1 MPRRNTRARW
11 RAALVIAASL
21 LVLSLPSA
29 AVAETLCASG
39 SGSVCC
45 HNLKFLT
52 FTYTHSSTW
61 VVTTAYWA
69 RRYRSDGSLAYNQ
82 HVIGNWAYDN
92 TIDVWRETALA
103 LDASATYPWDMKQ
116 YAHGSCT

>member
-1 MPRRNTRARW
+1 MTQW
-11 RAALVIAASL
+11 RLALAVAAALVA
-21 LVLSLPSA
+21 VSLPSA
-29 AVAETLCASG
+29 AAADALCASG

-45 HNLKFLT
+45 HGLKFLK
-52 FTYTHSSTW
+52 FTYTYSSTW

-69 RRYRSDGSLAYNQ
+69 RRYRSDGSLAYNN
-82 HVIGNWAYDN
+82 HVTGNWAFDN

-103 LDASATYPWDMKQ
+103 LDASGTYPWDMKQ

>member
-52 FTYTHSSTW
+52 FTNTYESTW

-69 RRYRSDGSLAYNQ
+69 RRYRIDGSMAYSL
-82 HVIGNWAYDN
+82 HVTGNWAFNNSVDAY
-92 TIDVWRETALA
+92 RETGLE
-103 LDASATYPWDMKQ
+103 LDSSGSFPWDMKQ
-116 YAHGSCT
+116 YALGSC

>member
-1 MPRRNTRARW
+1 MTRCRLGLAV
-11 RAALVIAASL
+11 AAAVVAA
-21 LVLSLPSA
+21 SLPSA
-29 AVAETLCASG
+29 AVADTLCASG

-45 HNLKFLT
+45 HNLKFLS
-52 FTYTHSSTW
+52 FTYTYSSTW

>member
-1 MPRRNTRARW
+1 MVCRDCQ
-11 RAALVIAASL
+11 ALRLKPKPPVAIL
-21 LVLSLPSA
+21 LDRQKCSGVLR
-29 AVAETLCASG
+29 AET
-39 SGSVCC
+39 CC

-52 FTYTHSSTW
+52 FTYTYSSIC

-103 LDASATYPWDMKQ
+103 LDASATYPWDM
-116 YAHGSCT
+116 

>member
-1 MPRRNTRARW
+1 MSRW
-11 RAALVIAASL
+11 RLGLAFVAAFVAA
-21 LVLSLPSA
+21 SLPSA

-52 FTYTHSSTW
+52 FTYTYRSTW
-61 VVTTAYWA
+61 VVTTPYYA
-69 RRYRSDGSLAYNQ
+69 RRYRSDGSVAYEQ
-82 HVIGNWAYDN
+82 HVIGNWAFDN

-103 LDASATYPWDMKQ
+103 LDASGTYPWDMKQ
-116 YAHGSCT
+116 YALGSCT